1 MCHPEAR
8 RRRATSQ
15 TQAKYFFARAYID
28 ERSLAVYAF
37 HEDRKTLNSMNA
49 LIACGGTG
57 GHLFP
62 GLAVAEVLRERGHE
76 VLLFV
81 SEKDV
86 DALALKEHP
95 EIPFEK
101 LPTIGLPS
109 PFSPAILGF
118 VRRFNE
124 SFRRCRSIYQRFDP
138 QVVLGMGGFT
148 STAPVLAG
156 KMRGVPTFIHESNA
170 IPGKANKMTARLVR
184 AVLLGFKECAPFFP
198 KVKTEVTGTPIRT
211 ELQRL
216 DRKSAR
222 EKLGLSADIATLLVM
237 GGSQGASGIN
247 QAMIKSLPTLDGATL
262 QVIHLTGTRDE
273 KLVADNYRRAKLPA
287 FVAAFHHRMEELYSA
302 ADFAVARSGAASLA
316 ELAAFALPAV
326 LIPFP
331 YAAEDHQT
339 RNAEIFTRADAAVI
353 LKESEIAGDSLGR
366 KIRELIED
374 ADKLRRM
381 SENSAQLAPK
391 NAAALVVET
400 MERYTQPNHDAR
412 L

>member
-1 MCHPEAR
+1 
-8 RRRATSQ
+8 
-15 TQAKYFFARAYID
+15 
-28 ERSLAVYAF
+28 
-37 HEDRKTLNSMNA
+37 MNA
-49 LIACGGTG
+49 VIACGGTG

-124 SFRRCRSIYQRFDP
+124 SFRRCRSIYRRFNP

-170 IPGKANKMTARLVR
+170 IPGKANKLTARLVR

-211 ELQRL
+211 E
-216 DRKSAR
+216 
-222 EKLGLSADIATLLVM
+222 
-237 GGSQGASGIN
+237 
-247 QAMIKSLPTLDGATL
+247 
-262 QVIHLTGTRDE
+262 
-273 KLVADNYRRAKLPA
+273 
-287 FVAAFHHRMEELYSA
+287 RM
-302 ADFAVARSGAASLA
+302 
-316 ELAAFALPAV
+316 
-326 LIPFP
+326 LI
-331 YAAEDHQT
+331 
-339 RNAEIFTRADAAVI
+339 I
-353 LKESEIAGDSLGR
+353 
-366 KIRELIED
+366 
-374 ADKLRRM
+374 
-381 SENSAQLAPK
+381 
-391 NAAALVVET
+391 
-400 MERYTQPNHDAR
+400 
-412 L
+412 